1 MNDKLLTLD
10 RLLAFHDW
18 NYNYSDDHSVYCR
31 GRDERYAI
39 NTEVARLKHLG
50 LVTEVDELVSKYSK
64 G

>member
-1 MNDKLLTLD
+1 
-10 RLLAFHDW
+10 LAFHDW